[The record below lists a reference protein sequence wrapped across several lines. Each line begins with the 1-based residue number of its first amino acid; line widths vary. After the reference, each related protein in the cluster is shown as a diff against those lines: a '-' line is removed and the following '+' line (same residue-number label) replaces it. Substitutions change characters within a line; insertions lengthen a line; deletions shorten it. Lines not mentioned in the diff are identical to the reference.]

1 MKPLK
6 IGSIVRP
13 KRKAEKS
20 PKIDKVYLPIG
31 AKLPGG
37 YEPVVIVRLGK
48 NANKGRATNANE
60 AGGNAV

>member
-37 YEPVVIVRLGK
+37 YEPVVFIRK
-48 NANKGRATNANE
+48 TADTKGGAK
-60 AGGNAV
+60 